1 MDNDLIYNLH
11 IVLERSIGVM
21 GTKESYEAPRV
32 QYVKFDAGDILTKSG
47 WNFDCSQSGSG
58 DNAAPPSCD
67 ISVHTDNS
75 QN

>member
-21 GTKESYEAPRV
+21 
-32 QYVKFDAGDILTKSG
+32 KFDAGDILTKSG